1 MIKIAI
7 CDNDKNDREHL
18 RKLLLEFEVITKENF
33 LIKIYSSGKELM
45 ESWYSMDII
54 FLEMIIDGSDGIG
67 IGTQIR
73 RNSPYGIIIY
83 VADTSKNIMLAINR
97 VHSYGY
103 LIKPITKKNL
113 YPIISEAVRLV
124 QLKLWTRYESFL
136 SERNTVLPI
145 PVMDIYYFEYF
156 NRKVKIV
163 TAEKT
168 YMCIKEKISEI
179 AVRMRIYGFEMSHQS
194 YVVNLY
200 YVDVIKDHALIMK
213 NGDSVCLAQKR
224 ASKVRDRIFKLV
236 KSVE

>member
-103 LIKPITKKNL
+103 LIKPITKKSL

-124 QLKLWTRYESFL
+124 QLKL
-136 SERNTVLPI
+136 
-145 PVMDIYYFEYF
+145 
-156 NRKVKIV
+156 
-163 TAEKT
+163 
-168 YMCIKEKISEI
+168 
-179 AVRMRIYGFEMSHQS
+179 
-194 YVVNLY
+194 
-200 YVDVIKDHALIMK
+200 
-213 NGDSVCLAQKR
+213 
-224 ASKVRDRIFKLV
+224 
-236 KSVE
+236 